1 MRLDRTL
8 AVALL
13 AAFLGSTPAARA
25 AEGVIEINEDSVQ
38 AGGGFPVTITGPGSY
53 MLTSNLVVTNANQSA
68 LVLSGNEITLDLR
81 GFALIG
87 PNTCTGLGSE
97 KPASWIPRS
106 RFLESPKVPK
116 LAFGRG
122 DWDES
127 PMGIRM

>member
-13 AAFLGSTPAARA
+13 AAFLGSTHAARA

-81 GFALIG
+81 GFAQEFTVPSALDD
-87 PNTCTGLGSE
+87 NARHVTGFVH
-97 KPASWIPRS
+97 P
-106 RFLESPKVPK
+106 
-116 LAFGRG
+116 
-122 DWDES
+122 
-127 PMGIRM
+127 